1 MSWRDA
7 VPLALRMLLQ
17 KDSRV
22 DPHLEIL
29 RLGVEHE
36 DVAAR
41 DITVTLVLDGA
52 LVTGTVIST
61 DTWERLYL
69 RQLGDQDDTL
79 RRVVRDAV
87 GHLDSAAD
95 TGRRRREIDQRFLHL
110 RDVTHQAGRTRHT
123 LALWRGPIAAVG
135 GWSLGRPDKD

>member
-1 MSWRDA
+1 
-7 VPLALRMLLQ
+7 MLLQ

-52 LVTGTVIST
+52 LVTGTVNSGVASSSST
-61 DTWERLYL
+61 SPPNRLHRVL
-69 RQLGDQDDTL
+69 RSSHRCHHRRNPVGPVLPGGGTGQAAAGRPVAVWGWRGEARRHGDHRAL
-79 RRVVRDAV
+79 RPAGRP
-87 GHLDSAAD
+87 GSGL
-95 TGRRRREIDQRFLHL
+95 GRR
-110 RDVTHQAGRTRHT
+110 
-123 LALWRGPIAAVG
+123 
-135 GWSLGRPDKD
+135 